1 MNHGIRSTSKRH
13 GKEKGHVWNIAPTRY
28 SFWGGYITSL
38 SFNPSIES
46 PNKYNLKKLT
56 HLSSRNNINL
66 DELRAVKNDIHVE
79 TPWPSTLANKQRQMN
94 FRSQPRLSMLPQI
107 TSLCR
112 CGNSWGGW
120 WKVGARVRNTLPE
133 TDSLHLKMD
142 GQFLGASCQLLW
154 VKWSIPKFPSQL

>member
-79 TPWPSTLANKQRQMN
+79 TP
-94 FRSQPRLSMLPQI
+94 
-107 TSLCR
+107 
-112 CGNSWGGW
+112 
-120 WKVGARVRNTLPE
+120 
-133 TDSLHLKMD
+133 
-142 GQFLGASCQLLW
+142 
-154 VKWSIPKFPSQL
+154 